1 MAGGAVHS
9 GSSAALELRN
19 STFELELQQ
28 QVVQLSLLSVGQ
40 SGTAEIIP
48 SQSVQLNCKELA
60 S

>member
-9 GSSAALELRN
+9 GSSAALESRN

-28 QVVQLSLLSVGQ
+28 QVGQLSFLSVGQ
-40 SGTAEIIP
+40 SGGTAEII
-48 SQSVQLNCKELA
+48 QSQLNCYRYN

>member
-9 GSSAALELRN
+9 AALESRN

-28 QVVQLSLLSVGQ
+28 QVGQLSFLSVGQ
-40 SGTAEIIP
+40 SGGTAEII
-48 SQSVQLNCKELA
+48 QSQLNCYRYN